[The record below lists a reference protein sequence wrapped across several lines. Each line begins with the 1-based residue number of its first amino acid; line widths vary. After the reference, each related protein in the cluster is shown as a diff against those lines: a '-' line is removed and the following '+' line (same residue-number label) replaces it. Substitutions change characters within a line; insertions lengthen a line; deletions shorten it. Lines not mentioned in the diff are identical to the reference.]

1 MTHKSDLQSDLQLHI
16 SITVTHISD
25 RFASLDEKVS
35 LMTEMM
41 DMVFREMQSP
51 DEKELAAFARRN
63 GGAERVLKNDGL
75 LKEVFENQQGDAK
88 DEKGSTGISGQM
100 PMPLAEFKQEL
111 AKDVETVLAEN
122 TKAFEQKFGDIQLSL
137 REVNVTIKRQSDR
150 VIGVLVGMHA
160 GPHDRILDK
169 VLILLVREIM
179 FILTDF
185 WFRTCTMYGRRWY
198 GRLTILND
206 VD

>member
-1 MTHKSDLQSDLQLHI
+1 M
-16 SITVTHISD
+16 THISD
-25 RFASLDEKVS
+25 RFASLDEKIS

-41 DMVFREMQSP
+41 AMVFREMQSP

-63 GGAERVLKNDGL
+63 GGAERVLGNDGL
-75 LKEVFENQQGDAK
+75 LKEVFENQQGGTK
-88 DEKGSTGISGQM
+88 DDKGSTGIGGQM

-179 FILTDF
+179 LILTDF
-185 WFRTCTMYGRRWY
+185 RFRTCTMFGRRWC
-198 GRLTILND
+198 GLLTILNS

>member
-1 MTHKSDLQSDLQLHI
+1 MTHKSNLQSDLQLHI

-41 DMVFREMQSP
+41 AMVFREMQSP

-63 GGAERVLKNDGL
+63 GGAEQVLKNDRL

-88 DEKGSTGISGQM
+88 DEKGSTRISCQM

-122 TKAFEQKFGDIQLSL
+122 AKAFEQKFGDIQLSL

-150 VIGVLVGMHA
+150 VIGVLVGIHA

-185 WFRTCTMYGRRWY
+185 GLGRVP
-198 GRLTILND
+198 GMEGD
-206 VD
+206 GMDA